1 MTDIGVK
8 VEWLVGS
15 DRALAEL
22 GKKSTEQA
30 VLRRTLTNGAKIVQ
44 AEWKSL
50 APRLTGQFAE
60 SIVIGG
66 NTKLTR
72 RQKSSIYK
80 AGAHGV
86 VEIHIGSVDVAG
98 LQTEFG
104 NIHQSAE
111 PSGRPAWEASKGTVL
126 TTIGHDLWEEIRK
139 AAERAARK
147 AAKAAAA

>member
-1 MTDIGVK
+1 MTITAK

-15 DRALAEL
+15 DRALADL
-22 GKKSTEQA
+22 GKKSTEKA
-30 VLRRTLTNGAKIVQ
+30 VLRRTLTSGAKIVQ
-44 AEWKSL
+44 TEWKAL

-72 RQKSSIYK
+72 RQKSSTYK

-104 NIHQSAE
+104 NVHQAAE
-111 PSGRPAWEASKGTVL
+111 PSGRPAWEASKGAVL
-126 TTIGHDLWEEIRK
+126 TTIGRDLWEEIRK
-139 AAERAARK
+139 AAERAERK
-147 AAKAAAA
+147 AAKAA